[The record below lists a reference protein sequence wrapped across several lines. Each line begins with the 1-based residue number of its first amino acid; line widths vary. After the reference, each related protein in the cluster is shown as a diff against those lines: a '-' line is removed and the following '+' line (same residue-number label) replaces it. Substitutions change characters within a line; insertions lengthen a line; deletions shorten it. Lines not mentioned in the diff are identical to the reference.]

1 VTGTAALLPVFISI
15 AGCRGVGGRLCRLTR
30 ETKGPQDFV
39 SIADREVESLIRTG
53 LAPRL
58 RYGYGCRS
66 PGSTP
71 RAAAE
76 PSGRPLYSA
85 EREPSSQKTLP
96 LERVRFEPSVLRD
109 ATDVSKTASC
119 RLFLISRNGK
129 VAIETPRQARTPAFS
144 AVPKVQSGFLQ
155 RRVARTP
162 KPGRLTIKARALA
175 FLRQGPPL
183 QLSMR

>member
-1 VTGTAALLPVFISI
+1 MNHAITSLQSRGETLFFVLGHPGYYARAGFQSALTEKV
-15 AGCRGVGGRLCRLTR
+15 
-30 ETKGPQDFV
+30 V
-39 SIADREVESLIRTG
+39 SS
-53 LAPRL
+53 
-58 RYGYGCRS
+58 S
-66 PGSTP
+66 GSFPTSTLSS
-71 RAAAE
+71 ATI
-76 PSGRPLYSA
+76 SGRPAASRLYSA
-85 EREPSSQKTLP
+85 ESGTEFAEDSS
-96 LERVRFEPSVLRD
+96 LEGTGFEPSVLRD